1 MRERQWSKRDAGHS
15 SEAHRD
21 VAHLRV
27 PFLCTLGIFLCPSP
41 SLIGGERLMPGSGF
55 WLYRGVS
62 GAAWGRAP
70 YHPQLWLPISS
81 KHSSHRYHT
90 SKQSRRQLEPPQHL
104 QGVQMDPQWG
114 ISHLHSPPPAQRA
127 HPVRGHTAFCLQ
139 MPPSQCP
146 NNATT
151 TSSPCRALKAKP
163 PYLPSSHCIP
173 TAFYAQALEILFIP

>member
-1 MRERQWSKRDAGHS
+1 MRGTAQRH
-15 SEAHRD
+15 

-114 ISHLHSPPPAQRA
+114 ISHLHSPPP
-127 HPVRGHTAFCLQ
+127 CSES
-139 MPPSQCP
+139 PSSERTHSFLSP
-146 NNATT
+146 NATI
-151 TSSPCRALKAKP
+151 SMPKQRN
-163 PYLPSSHCIP
+163 SHFFP
-173 TAFYAQALEILFIP
+173 LQST